1 MTSFPQVRR
10 GEKRT
15 DHTFKGF
22 LKYKIKV
29 FEDMYFFKSFLQ
41 KISVLHILAIE
52 NWRTFVLFFLKCFD
66 KFFIEKL
73 RLTLFWSFVWYI
85 NTKNRA
91 WKKRRKT
98 CPTFLFDQTQE
109 LKSRKFLFV
118 SKFDFGH
125 NCVILWKVQVS
136 QMSID
141 HEVLH
146 LINFMTPS
154 CQAKWLWW
162 TFALNRRLRSV
173 SIQSNPSFYGWLNWF
188 LLRLICILTWSYAIS
203 RRKRFRLNEFLCTV
217 KEWFH
222 SSFILSLQI
231 QSTFSVKTKVTT
243 SVIEFSAYFQVV
255 SKRQLTEFMVKQ

>member
-1 MTSFPQVRR
+1 MFCFSSNVLTN
-10 GEKRT
+10 
-15 DHTFKGF
+15 F
-22 LKYKIKV
+22 L
-29 FEDMYFFKSFLQ
+29 FKSWDWLCFGHSSDISTQ
-41 KISVLHILAIE
+41 KIELE
-52 NWRTFVLFFLKCFD
+52 
-66 KFFIEKL
+66 
-73 RLTLFWSFVWYI
+73 
-85 NTKNRA
+85 
-91 WKKRRKT
+91 KKRRKT

-109 LKSRKFLFV
+109 LKNRKFLFV
-118 SKFDFGH
+118 NRFDFGH

-188 LLRLICILTWSYAIS
+188 LLRLICILTWSYAIT
-203 RRKRFRLNEFLCTV
+203 RRKRFYLNGVLWGT

-222 SSFILSLQI
+222 SPFILFTLQL
-231 QSTFSVKTKVTT
+231 QVQTTF
-243 SVIEFSAYFQVV
+243 
-255 SKRQLTEFMVKQ
+255 